1 MSPKASLPDG
11 RIGNQDKWKAA
22 KAIADKNNIGFRI
35 LTEEGL
41 RKLGYTG

>member
-1 MSPKASLPDG
+1 MNE
-11 RIGNQDKWKAA
+11 IYVFQVNQDKWKAA